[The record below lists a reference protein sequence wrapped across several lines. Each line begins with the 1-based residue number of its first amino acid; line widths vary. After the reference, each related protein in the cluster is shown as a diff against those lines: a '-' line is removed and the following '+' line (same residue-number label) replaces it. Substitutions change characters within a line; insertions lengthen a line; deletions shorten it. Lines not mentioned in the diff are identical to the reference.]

1 MSGVAPLSAGQRHGA
16 ALAALGSSPT
26 TLRRFLDG
34 YDPVSAWE
42 ALARGRHRADPHAR
56 YRAKAVPATVEAVS
70 SACARAGVD
79 VVVIGSPGYPP
90 ALAADHEAPAVLFV
104 RGDLGVLDGRPRVAV
119 VGTRSATP
127 YGLRLA
133 TELGQEL
140 AASGVVVVSGGARGI
155 DAAAHGGALG
165 PAHGAPP
172 VAVLGH
178 AFDAPTTRAQAA
190 LYEAVAARGVLLSE
204 IPPGVHSARWWFA
217 VRNRVMAALAHVV
230 VVVECHVTGGSL
242 YTVDA
247 ALDRGITVAA
257 VPGSVRSPASRGTN
271 RLLLDGATLVRDGA
285 DVLIAVELAI
295 ATHPT
300 LVAPRWPRTVPA
312 AGPAARGRELGAL
325 SRRVRRALDHDPA
338 TLDTVVRR
346 SGLPVGEVSLALE
359 KLADAGLAVGE
370 QGWWSRPR

>member
-1 MSGVAPLSAGQRHGA
+1 VNGVAPLTAEQRHGA

-34 YDPVSAWE
+34 YDPVSAWA
-42 ALARGRHRADPHAR
+42 ALAKGRHRSAPHGR

-70 SACARAGVD
+70 SACARTGVD
-79 VVVIGSPGYPP
+79 VTVMGSPGYPP

-104 RGDLGVLDGRPRVAV
+104 RGDLGVLDDRPRVAV

-133 TELGQEL
+133 TEIGQGL
-140 AASGVVVVSGGARGI
+140 AAAGVVVVSGGARGI
-155 DAAAHGGALG
+155 DAAAHGGALR
-165 PAHGAPP
+165 PADAAPP

-190 LYEAVAARGVLLSE
+190 LCRAVAARGVVLSE

-247 ALDRGITVAA
+247 ALDRGITVGA

-271 RLLLDGATLVRDGA
+271 QLLIDGATLMRDTA
-285 DVLIAVELAI
+285 DVLVAVELAI
-295 ATHPT
+295 ATAPT
-300 LVAPRWPRTVPA
+300 VVPPRRPRTVA
-312 AGPAARGRELGAL
+312 VAGSTARRPELGAV
-325 SRRVRRALDHDPA
+325 SRRVRRTLDHDPA
-338 TLDTVVRR
+338 TLDTVVLR

-359 KLADAGLAVGE
+359 KLADAGLAVEE
-370 QGWWSRPR
+370 QGWWSRPL